1 MVQMI
6 LFRADASADLGLGHV
21 MRCMT
26 LADRL
31 ASVEVQSVFFCRELP
46 AGLRDRMQRAGHRVV
61 SLAQARDPEDEIAA
75 INAFVKE
82 PGVTP
87 KALVCDHYERGA
99 EWQALLDPAI
109 ERKVVIDDLAD
120 RAHACD
126 LLIDPSL
133 DRQAEAYKGLVPQN
147 ARILAGSRYAML
159 RPEFGRL
166 RRQQEARA
174 TATAR
179 MPRAKPSRLII
190 SMGGSDPANATGFV
204 LSALAGLDP
213 EIRDALRVD
222 VVLGGGC
229 PHIEALR
236 LQASSMPL
244 KVDLHIDTPDM
255 AGLLAQADL
264 AFGASGGTSWE
275 RCCLGVATIMLVLA
289 ENQRFIAGRL
299 AARGAALNL
308 GVWPQIQPEAV
319 REAFLSLHGNAE
331 ALAAMRGAARGLCDG
346 EGARRVAEAI
356 LDYRLSSGNP
366 IALRPMQE
374 GDAATLFRFQTAS
387 GARVYARNPEPPSW
401 DEHRAW
407 FEKRLADTTRPFFM
421 IEVAGE
427 PAGMVRLD
435 QREGRPGEYEVSI
448 LVDPAWQKQG
458 LGQTALRLLRL
469 CYPDL
474 TVFAHVSP
482 QNVAS
487 QKIFENAGYTK
498 IAQDWYRLPACQ
510 IAANT

>member
-1 MVQMI
+1 MI
-6 LFRADASADLGLGHV
+6 LFRADASANLGLGHI
-21 MRCMT
+21 MRCLT

-31 ASVEVQSVFFCRELP
+31 ASVGVESVFFCREIP
-46 AGLRDRMQRAGHRVV
+46 AGLRDQVQRAGHRVV
-61 SLAQARDPEDEIAA
+61 SLAQAQRPEDETAA

-82 PGVTP
+82 LGITP

-99 EWQALLDPAI
+99 EWQALLAPVI

-133 DRQAEAYKGLVPQN
+133 DRQAEAYRGLVPPN

-159 RPEFGRL
+159 RPEFARL
-166 RRQQEARA
+166 RRQQEV
-174 TATAR
+174 TAAAMAGR
-179 MPRAKPSRLII
+179 PRAKPSRLMI

-204 LSALAGLDP
+204 LSALAGLEP
-213 EIRDALRVD
+213 KIRDSLHVD

-236 LQASSMPL
+236 LQASSIAL
-244 KVDLHIDTPDM
+244 KVELHIDTPDI
-255 AGLLAQADL
+255 AGLLARADL

-299 AARGAALNL
+299 SARGAALNL
-308 GVWPQIQPEAV
+308 GVWPEVQPEAV
-319 REAFLSLHGNAE
+319 REAFLSLHDDVE
-331 ALAAMRGAARGLCDG
+331 ALAAMRSAARELCDG

-356 LDYRLSSGNP
+356 LDYRSASGDP
-366 IALRPMQE
+366 ITLRPMQD
-374 GDAATLFRFQTAS
+374 GDAGTLFRFQTAP
-387 GARVYARNPEPPSW
+387 GARVYHRNPEPPAW

-407 FEKRLADTTRPFFM
+407 FKKRLADTTRPFFM
-421 IEVAGE
+421 IEIAGE

-435 QREGRPGEYEVSI
+435 QREGQPGEYEVSI
-448 LVDPAWQKQG
+448 LVDPARQKQG

-469 CYPDL
+469 YHPDL
-474 TVFAHVSP
+474 TVFANVSP
-482 QNVAS
+482 KNTAS

-498 IAQDWYRLPACQ
+498 ISQDWYSLPAYQ
-510 IAANT
+510 ATSRA